1 VTAITAPKP
10 KGRTRPP
17 SRAWTIART
26 DLRQLRQAK
35 DFWLPLVIIA
45 SLFFVVI
52 PGFLL
57 LIISHVSNIE
67 LAKQLSNV
75 VGALPTAIQ
84 KHVKG
89 DSGPVQ
95 AAYALAVYLF
105 APLAIV
111 VPLTVSSAVGANTII
126 GERERGSGEFLAHS
140 PASERE
146 IYIGKLLAALIPGYL
161 TAFIGFGLYSLIV
174 NLLVGPKVGGWFF
187 PTTAWWLLM
196 CWVLPPF
203 IALALA
209 MILAISARVSSAAAA
224 QQSSAL
230 VTLPLILIAYS
241 VASGSMFEG
250 SIVAIVIGALAWI
263 GAAIALTRA
272 SKSVRRERL
281 LGMGG

>member
-1 VTAITAPKP
+1 MSTHHGSSYV
-10 KGRTRPP
+10 
-17 SRAWTIART
+17 RAWTIART
-26 DLRQLRQAK
+26 DLRQLRQAR
-35 DFWLPLVIIA
+35 DFWMPLMIIA
-45 SLFFVVI
+45 SLFFVII
-52 PGFLL
+52 PGILLL
-57 LIISHVSNIE
+57 LITRVSNIE
-67 LAKQLSNV
+67 LASQLSDV

-84 KHVKG
+84 EHVKG
-89 DSGPVQ
+89 DSGPTQ
-95 AAYALAVYLF
+95 ASYALAVYLF

-146 IYIGKLLAALIPGYL
+146 IYLGKLIAALIPGYL
-161 TAFIGFGLYSLIV
+161 TAFVGFGLYSLIV

-187 PTTAWWLLM
+187 PTTSWVLLM
-196 CWVLPPF
+196 FWVLPPF
-203 IALALA
+203 ICLALA

-250 SIVAIVIGALAWI
+250 NKLAILIGAGAWI
-263 GAAIALTRA
+263 GAILALTRS
-272 SKSVRRERL
+272 SKAVRRERL

>member
-1 VTAITAPKP
+1 VSTGHNSSYA
-10 KGRTRPP
+10 R
-17 SRAWTIART
+17 SWTIART
-26 DLRQLRQAK
+26 DLRQLRQAR
-35 DFWLPLVIIA
+35 DFWMPLVIIA

-52 PGFLL
+52 PGILLL
-57 LIISHVSNIE
+57 LITRVSNVA
-67 LAKQLSNV
+67 LAQQLSDV
-75 VGALPTAIQ
+75 IGALPTAIQ
-84 KHVKG
+84 EHVHG

-95 AAYALAVYLF
+95 ASYALAVYLF

-146 IYIGKLLAALIPGYL
+146 IYLGKLIAALIPGYL
-161 TAFIGFGLYSLIV
+161 TAFVGFGLYSLIV

-187 PTTAWWLLM
+187 PTTSWVLLM
-196 CWVLPPF
+196 FWVLPPF
-203 IALALA
+203 ICLALA

-230 VTLPLILIAYS
+230 VTLPLILIAYT
-241 VASGSMFEG
+241 VASGSMFRG
-250 SIVAIVIGALAWI
+250 NALALFIGAGAWI
-263 GAAIALTRA
+263 GAILALTRSSRA
-272 SKSVRRERL
+272 VRRERL